1 MFGDELQVIVNA
13 ELNLFAGDGFLL
25 GKPHVLHFFA
35 DAVYDHAAFAVRA
48 HQDVVVL
55 SLEAAFAR
63 EVAGAELA
71 VAFFDLLLA
80 DLAHV
85 AHGMREEALGLIAPP
100 RNGNHFEHRNV
111 DAVRLNKGNVRLGS
125 LGLDDDGLKMGKV
138 FGVVELLLEIGHRDA
153 EAIGDGAKVL
163 FYLRHVLAQ
172 QQDAEGGPVVD
183 EHAAVAVQHA
193 AARRDDRNF
202 TDAVALS
209 ERVVL
214 VGVDDLEFPET
225 QQEHADHAHDDVG
238 GYGQPRLRQTIV
250 VSKPVRHRK
259 PRARGVPLG
268 LPDFVRLRRT

>member
-1 MFGDELQVIVNA
+1 
-13 ELNLFAGDGFLL
+13 
-25 GKPHVLHFFA
+25 
-35 DAVYDHAAFAVRA
+35 
-48 HQDVVVL
+48 
-55 SLEAAFAR
+55 
-63 EVAGAELA
+63 
-71 VAFFDLLLA
+71 
-80 DLAHV
+80 
-85 AHGMREEALGLIAPP
+85 MREEALGLIAPP

-125 LGLDDDGLKMGKV
+125 VGLDDDGLKMGKV

-214 VGVDDLEFPET
+214 VGVDDLEYDTLAERNRVRSE
-225 QQEHADHAHDDVG
+225 EHTSELQSPMYLVC
-238 GYGQPRLRQTIV
+238 RLLLEKNNPYE
-250 VSKPVRHRK
+250 SSNEY
-259 PRARGVPLG
+259 
-268 LPDFVRLRRT
+268 